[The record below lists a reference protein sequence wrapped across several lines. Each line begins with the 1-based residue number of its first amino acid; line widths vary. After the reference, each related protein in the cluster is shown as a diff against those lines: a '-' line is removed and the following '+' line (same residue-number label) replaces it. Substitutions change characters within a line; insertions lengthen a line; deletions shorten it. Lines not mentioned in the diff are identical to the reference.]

1 MCLAIQG
8 SRNARA
14 CAQTP
19 ILEPRGGANTSA
31 SNILGGPANIEQT
44 GDDVFCNP
52 RLKKSVSR
60 RTKTSVAEHAARIHL
75 LQTCSRRREQR
86 KKGAVKPTP
95 CVKKDAVKPTP
106 CVNKKRVAKPTRPE
120 KKAMTYA
127 CALWRLRLA
136 FPAAARFAAAAL
148 MAAGPASSFKYATRR
163 SQTASG
169 ASDFEAHGR
178 GAPKCTRKP

>member
-1 MCLAIQG
+1 M
-8 SRNARA
+8 S
-14 CAQTP
+14 
-19 ILEPRGGANTSA
+19 
-31 SNILGGPANIEQT
+31 
-44 GDDVFCNP
+44 CNP
-52 RLKKSVSR
+52 RLKKCARLRSNSDSRTAGWGEHVSIKHPWRTGKHRADR
-60 RTKTSVAEHAARIHL
+60 RRCVLQSKAQEKRLEADKKTSVAEHAARIHL

-106 CVNKKRVAKPTRPE
+106 CVKKNAWPSLTRPE